1 MPYRIRLLLAR
12 YTRFTAPGE
21 EPVTDPTPGEIIR
34 RFEDSTK
41 ALMEKMSDLTAELRE
56 DRRHTAA
63 TYVRQDVYA
72 ANERANASDRA
83 EIRKDISEVAASLDD
98 DRKWRRN
105 VSLAL
110 AGISLS
116 SMTAVALALF
126 NYITR

>member
-1 MPYRIRLLLAR
+1 
-12 YTRFTAPGE
+12 
-21 EPVTDPTPGEIIR
+21 VTDPTPGEIIR

-41 ALMEKMSDLTAELRE
+41 ALMEKMADLTAELRE

-83 EIRKDISEVAASLDD
+83 EIRKDISEVAASLED

-110 AGISLS
+110 AGISIS

>member
-1 MPYRIRLLLAR
+1 
-12 YTRFTAPGE
+12 
-21 EPVTDPTPGEIIR
+21 VTEPTPGEIIR

-41 ALMEKMSDLTAELRE
+41 ALAAQMADLTKELRE

-72 ANERANASDRA
+72 ANERANASDRG
-83 EIRKDISEVAASLDD
+83 EIRKDVGEVRTSLDE